1 MQTSDSTDLELI
13 QAGNSM
19 GQRGNAIVA
28 RQRKM
33 SHVGE
38 LLHGLRVVQQPPL
51 SFIGLTLPLRGLI
64 TVQHNLLQFLQP
76 CYGVK
81 VLICDGELYALQ
93 AQHLQSPNQLY

>member
-1 MQTSDSTDLELI
+1 
-13 QAGNSM
+13 M
-19 GQRGNAIVA
+19 GQGCNAIVA

-33 SHVGE
+33 GHVGE

-51 SFIGLTLPLRGLI
+51 SFIGLALPLGGLI

-81 VLICDGELYALQ
+81 VLICDGKLDALQ
-93 AQHLQSPNQLY
+93 TQHLQ